1 MASTDH
7 KKFKTTAS
15 SKGAGVDVHSE
26 SVVLP
31 PDSEDHVLT
40 VTADSSCTGEVDVQ
54 LEMSPDGN
62 NWCPAVTRT
71 VSVTPGTTTS
81 ARTGNE
87 EYVKL
92 TPDAGEFKNK
102 HCRGGLNFNT
112 AGAVVTP
119 DGSGARDLMHQHIAT
134 TKSFNY
140 SQWFKTSEN
149 PTTTYKPVL
158 FRHGGYDNFSNAKT
172 LELGTGVGYVNN
184 KYLKGAAIHELGG
197 LYKETSGGL
206 MSEGTTHNNYGTD
219 PVTINFW
226 AYIPSSIASGEA
238 TLLGDHASLSTGR
251 SIFINSSNQ
260 LVLYS
265 NNVVEYRYAGFTL
278 SSDMMNKWVMIT
290 VVLDSDTITNAKFYV
305 QTNSTTNTTAI
316 TNTITTGATI
326 STYPDN
332 GSTINHSGFLGCRQ
346 YNGSKYP
353 ASSSGLTSTEFKI
366 DEYTAWG
373 KALSASEITSLHNSH
388 KAFDYSTHSASSD
401 LFRYIRF
408 GDLTGDSNS
417 TVNCKIDAS
426 YDLAKDSGSSGTYV
440 NSLTEADVPYL
451 APPNQNLCNA
461 SAASAENAGAIE
473 ATSGNAYDLRGV
485 LVQDDSTFD
494 LTDEIW
500 SYGFWFK
507 SNTNIGSGNL
517 AQHGGNNSSGAAYTR
532 HLLASTYK
540 ASSNFYGG
548 FAIQVADNADQ
559 STYPGSGMIV
569 EFVENG
575 SKGHFERVT
584 YDVGASLY
592 DGNWHHMLVVR
603 ETAAPTPASSTG
615 FKIYIDGSLVS
626 TTFST
631 FGGGAP
637 TFSSI
642 TDKATIVA
650 GQGHKRDSSGNL
662 LAGVHGAR
670 YYASSFLG
678 VGKIDNA
685 CFWKSDQSSNASTIY
700 NSGKPL
706 TTNPGTPTSY
716 LRFEDSSNL
725 DTNSVTGS
733 TVSTDTSDYTT
744 LNVQQEVLTEGSD
757 SIFIAGLPT
766 LNTHFSTTAGLSI
779 SGWFKTTDTG
789 MLFSNSSDGTDGLL
803 FDIQSSV
810 YQLKFGSTVTIQ
822 GASSDL
828 KDGEWHHLLITK
840 AAKDGSN
847 NSETKIYLDGVLK
860 STTSVGSN
868 LSDSDLRGTNGF
880 TLLGD
885 GQKNANSTS
894 TDKYDT
900 TKLNANLSNWSI
912 HSEALNA
919 NAALQLYSNGHV
931 RNIKNLPDVT
941 AASIKAWWQMADT
954 SNPQNDVSGNNAHL
968 LYQYALNEVA
978 NTKYITGGDGTST
991 TLPDWELSG
1000 SNKNVFTTD
1009 SSNIMAI
1016 NDPWSIS
1023 MDLDFPRTT
1032 GTGKYR
1038 TFFSMFTN
1046 LPTTGAGIQLVHY
1059 RTTGSS
1065 NFQVLRI
1072 GISDG
1077 TNYWLRDYQ
1086 LSNPANEFGHL
1097 VVVKN
1102 TGTFGAS
1109 TDPFTV
1115 YWEGSDI
1122 SSTGNT
1128 ISHSNSSSL
1137 SWSGQTVDDV
1147 HLSSYHKYLVANNQ
1161 LSKDPGLRKIDNV
1174 SCYPSALTSAQ
1185 VSSLYNSSSY
1195 YDPNLISGATAIFRM
1210 GDGPSD
1216 GSDEIFDTKDTTR
1229 KFVKGGSGS
1238 ETIVDLAGTDNI
1250 YTPGF
1255 TGPGPLLSSLVTAT
1269 GAPYVNGSIN
1279 GNALTLSLTKSFDFT
1294 TNKWVSTA
1302 DKDLALCLSLNGF
1315 EEQAEYFAIW
1325 KCAQTVG
1332 GQSINIC
1339 DGDWHNVILSYRGK
1353 NNLSGD
1359 NVDPGDTVKF
1369 GPGPANS
1376 LAFNWAV
1383 SFDGQP
1389 LTSLNDGSGADFIGG
1404 LNTIVTDT
1412 YNATSYNVGFAIQDR
1427 HLKYISTN
1435 SEEVYKPHAQFS
1447 AGIHE
1452 VSGVDNNNAFQGSV
1466 DETSFHSDDW
1476 WVDQAGT
1483 SIITNTYNQEK
1494 PATIYGNTTALGQRQ
1509 GATTDYPE
1517 GKPYDL
1523 LHPERLTTSGQ
1534 ASDIEGTNQYI
1545 NPNRYDSG
1553 TNPNGGLEGWW
1564 RWGDTPGDCSITIND
1579 VKDHNDSINARD
1591 ISAFGI
1597 VTADRVDM
1605 SAQGSPESIY
1615 ITDRASSTSA
1625 GSASISF
1632 PQVIVENIQ
1641 SGVCNLKDMVS
1652 PVLQYLRVKFTG
1664 SGSCDLGEGKAQAQI
1679 NFTKRRKR

>member
-26 SVVLP
+26 SVLLP

-71 VSVTPGTTTS
+71 VTVTPGTSTT

-119 DGSGARDLMHQHIAT
+119 DGSGTRDLMDQHIAT

-158 FRHGGYDNFSNAKT
+158 FRHGGYDDFSNAKT
-172 LELGTGVGYVNN
+172 IELTDGTGAGTLANTKDAMGVTYDFDSS
-184 KYLKGAAIHELGG
+184 I
-197 LYKETSGGL
+197 TSGLLPTDSFTVAWWVDLSKLNSGATNASG
-206 MSEGTTHNNYGTD
+206 MSNISNTNYNGIYASHTIYGSNFHNRWYSNLTWRNGPTPANQNNYYTVTDWTCAYLVVTRVDASAGVGNTATTHHDIFKDDGTH
-219 PVTINFW
+219 VHNFQSS
-226 AYIPSSIASGEA
+226 YTIPSGYTVGAGITWTAQSGY
-238 TLLGDHASLSTGR
+238 GDADDMIILDSFTSDTDLST
-251 SIFINSSNQ
+251 
-260 LVLYS
+260 LY
-265 NNVVEYRYAGFTL
+265 N
-278 SSDMMNKWVMIT
+278 T
-290 VVLDSDTITNAKFYV
+290 V
-305 QTNSTTNTTAI
+305 
-316 TNTITTGATI
+316 
-326 STYPDN
+326 
-332 GSTINHSGFLGCRQ
+332 
-346 YNGSKYP
+346 GSKIVP
-353 ASSSGLTSTEFKI
+353 KDWSSSSGVNAWYRIGDNATDDLSDAKNHKGTFPDLYSSNSGALT
-366 DEYTAWG
+366 
-373 KALSASEITSLHNSH
+373 ALSATDNLYSAGPQKIT
-388 KAFDYSTHSASSD
+388 
-401 LFRYIRF
+401 
-408 GDLTGDSNS
+408 
-417 TVNCKIDAS
+417 
-426 YDLAKDSGSSGTYV
+426 
-440 NSLTEADVPYL
+440 
-451 APPNQNLCNA
+451 QNLCNA
-461 SAASAENAGAIE
+461 AAATAENSGAIE

-507 SNTNIGSGNL
+507 SNTNIGSGNK
-517 AQHGGNNSSGAAYTR
+517 AQHGGNNSAGAAYTR

-548 FAIQVADNADQ
+548 FAIQVSDNADQ
-559 STYPGSGMIV
+559 TTYPGSSMIV

-603 ETAAPTPASSTG
+603 ETAAPTPSSSTG
-615 FKIYIDGSLVS
+615 LKIYIDGSLVS

-631 FGGGAP
+631 FSGGAP

-685 CFWKSDQSSNASTIY
+685 CFWKSDQSSNASAIY

-706 TTNPGTPTSY
+706 TTNPGTPTTY

-733 TVSTDTSDYTT
+733 AVSTDTSDYTT
-744 LNVQQEVLTEGSD
+744 LNVQQEVLTSGTD
-757 SIFIAGLPT
+757 SIFIAGLPS
-766 LNTHFSTTAGLSI
+766 LHSHFDISTNLSI
-779 SGWFKTTDTG
+779 SGWFKTTGTG
-789 MLFSNSSDGTDGLL
+789 VLFSNTDGAAADGMKLEVNATNVVL
-803 FDIQSSV
+803 TLIDSS
-810 YQLKFGSTVTIQ
+810 QTVT
-822 GASSDL
+822 ATADVD
-828 KDGEWHHLLITK
+828 DGEWHHILVVKPSGATPTI
-840 AAKDGSN
+840 
-847 NSETKIYLDGVLK
+847 KIYVDGVEK
-860 STTSVGSN
+860 VSTTVSTITN
-868 LSDSDLRGTNGF
+868 DDLKGANGF

-885 GQKNANSTS
+885 GQQNGNQSS
-894 TDKYDT
+894 PSSSDSS
-900 TKLNANLSNWSI
+900 KLQATISNWSI
-912 HSEALNA
+912 HSEVLDA

-931 RNIKNLPDVT
+931 RNIKNLPSVT
-941 AASIKAWWQMADT
+941 ASAIEAWWQLSDNTTPLQDLAGSNNLVYQNQTGYSANDKYVNDT
-954 SNPQNDVSGNNAHL
+954 YRG
-968 LYQYALNEVA
+968 AL
-978 NTKYITGGDGTST
+978 TST
-991 TLPDWELSG
+991 TSPLIGNYNKDCSSDNVGFFPSLESSG
-1000 SNKNVFTTD
+1000 SARSSNNVSYSFWYKPDSTVPSNGTYNVFWSERYVGSSTTYAD
-1009 SSNIMAI
+1009 YFEAYYERFSG
-1016 NDPWSIS
+1016 NDYLLLVRK
-1023 MDLDFPRTT
+1023 DYT
-1032 GTGKYR
+1032 GTGINQTRYWNLGSSGLLGDNTWR
-1038 TFFSMFTN
+1038 HFTI
-1046 LPTTGAGIQLVHY
+1046 TTTSADIVSGALLYIDGVLYDQASSTYTNTSAVTMTATKSIHIGGSRQEPNVSENDYKSWTASGNPSAGKFEMDQFLTWNKVLTQTEVRELIGLDSSGAGTL
-1059 RTTGSS
+1059 TGTHPNNHSAK
-1065 NFQVLRI
+1065 NNIERWFNMGGV
-1072 GISDG
+1072 SDG
-1077 TNYWLRDYQ
+1077 VNLHD
-1086 LSNPANEFGHL
+1086 
-1097 VVVKN
+1097 VKN
-1102 TGTFGAS
+1102 TSFSLSSFDSANN
-1109 TDPFTV
+1109 
-1115 YWEGSDI
+1115 I
-1122 SSTGNT
+1122 SSLAASDAPYYAG
-1128 ISHSNSSSL
+1128 
-1137 SWSGQTVDDV
+1137 
-1147 HLSSYHKYLVANNQ
+1147 
-1161 LSKDPGLRKIDNV
+1161 
-1174 SCYPSALTSAQ
+1174 ALPT
-1185 VSSLYNSSSY
+1185 LTTE
-1195 YDPNLISGATAIFRM
+1195 LI
-1210 GDGPSD
+1210 
-1216 GSDEIFDTKDTTR
+1216 
-1229 KFVKGGSGS
+1229 
-1238 ETIVDLAGTDNI
+1238 N
-1250 YTPGF
+1250 
-1255 TGPGPLLSSLVTAT
+1255 AT
-1269 GAPYVNGSIN
+1269 GATYVNGSIN

-1315 EEQAEYFAIW
+1315 EEQAEYFALW
-1325 KCAQTVG
+1325 KCSQTVG
-1332 GQSINIC
+1332 GVSINIC
-1339 DGDWHNVILSYRGK
+1339 DGGWHNVILSYRGK

-1427 HLKYISTN
+1427 HLKYLTTN
-1435 SEEVYKPHAQFS
+1435 SEEIYKPHAQFS

-1483 SIITNTYNQEK
+1483 SIVTNTYNQEK

-1615 ITDRASSTSA
+1615 ITNRASTTSA

-1664 SGSCDLGEGKAQAQI
+1664 SGSCDLGEGKAQARI